1 MDSILEYEQ
10 SEIDGIIGVIADAR
24 EVFKANAA
32 DLFDDAFIVLTS
44 VVLFLPPYS
53 PPEAFSESEK
63 IKRYVAP
70 FIIVLSWFEMI
81 TMIGRHPALGVEI
94 NVYILMMCKVLKS
107 FLQSLC
113 HLFLLHLRFSM
124 GQKHHGFSRHYR

>member
-44 VVLFLPPYS
+44 
-53 PPEAFSESEK
+53 AGAK
-63 IKRYVAP
+63 IETFKILRRLQAV
-70 FIIVLSWFEMI
+70 SQEDGDGD
-81 TMIGRHPALGVEI
+81 TEEI
-94 NVYILMMCKVLKS
+94 
-107 FLQSLC
+107 
-113 HLFLLHLRFSM
+113 
-124 GQKHHGFSRHYR
+124 